1 MAQQQ
6 DEIELGAFGQ
16 KAQKRKDALYRFIM
30 FAAIAMF
37 VVIGGQVGAQAV
49 RTILGYSQGTDQ
61 IMVTALLLNIA
72 FILMTWRRTKALS
85 QEIHVYRQ
93 AEVRAQ
99 HLAMTD
105 PLTHLFNRRAIK
117 DKTTKLCARIAAR
130 QISGVPDD

>member
-99 HLAMTD
+99 HLAMTG

-117 DKTTKLCARIAAR
+117 DKTTELCARIAAR